1 MTTVRPSA
9 GLLMYRHREA
19 QLQVLLAHPGGPYFA
34 KRDHGA
40 WTLPKGQVET
50 GEEPLA
56 AARRE
61 FNEETG
67 FASRPPFLP
76 LGEVRQKSGKRVQAW
91 AFEGEGEPADL
102 LCNEVEIEWPPRSG
116 KLRRFPEVDRVEWF
130 DLQTAKQKIIAAQAP
145 LLERL
150 AATLNARDRP

>member
-1 MTTVRPSA
+1 
-9 GLLMYRHREA
+9 MYRHREA